1 MLDTDYTGKNQNT
14 TDDYLYAD
22 NFEYT
27 NEEDVTVYNAT
38 TGKETTENYLVSRGN
53 EPRYMLD
60 THGAWIVENGQLK
73 QENDSSVNQWNA
85 ATLRPSSATGAGW
98 ITAPPLT

>member
-38 TGKETTENYLVSRGN
+38 TGKGDHRELSGF
-53 EPRYMLD
+53 PR
-60 THGAWIVENGQLK
+60 Q
-73 QENDSSVNQWNA
+73 
-85 ATLRPSSATGAGW
+85 
-98 ITAPPLT
+98 